1 MARYRGPKLKIIRRL
16 GKLPGLSQKISHKK
30 NPPGQHGRKIKKPSQ
45 YAIRLM
51 EKQKLRFHYG
61 LGERQLFN
69 YLKKARKNI
78 RPTTEVLV
86 ELLEMRL
93 DNIIFRLGISPTINA
108 AKQLISHCHIYINNK
123 KISISSYQC
132 QINDKI
138 TIKGKPNSNLF
149 NAIEEN
155 NLPSF
160 VQFDKTQKLFTI
172 QNKIERADIILEL
185 NELLV
190 VEYYSKN

>member
-16 GKLPGLSQKISHKK
+16 GKLPGLSKKISRKK
-30 NPPGQHGRKIKKPSQ
+30 NPPGQHGRQVKKPSQ
-45 YAIRLM
+45 YAIRLV

-108 AKQLISHCHIYINNK
+108 AKQLISHCHICINNK
-123 KISISSYQC
+123 RISISSYQC
-132 QINDKI
+132 RINDKI
-138 TIKGKPNSNLF
+138 TIVSKSYSNLLH
-149 NAIEEN
+149 NIDEN
-155 NLPSF
+155 CLPSF
-160 VQFDKTQKLFTI
+160 IQFNKEHKSFTI
-172 QNKIERADIILEL
+172 KHKIERSDVILEL